1 MGVIRGRQR
10 RYTRRIMFLD
20 IKRAVLLSL
29 VLVAA
34 LAVVGFGQVKP
45 NDGTAAQRLDV
56 MRDKLERLR
65 RSLGSATSVLKEEN
79 KDDKA
84 KKEDEKKLD
93 TPLGRLTALE
103 KDASRLQSDV
113 NSIKGKVDR
122 GEKYERA
129 DVDSLEQSVAE
140 FQSRADV
147 ALVETASARANPK
160 SNIGQPRDKKKKKKF
175 LGIFGG
181 GGSDEYEEL
190 LGSVQAGRDRELF
203 VVATREVRKRNFDVG
218 RLLFQTIITTY
229 PDSPYLPM
237 SKLAV
242 GDSFYLEGDTSAL
255 IQAVAAYQD
264 WLTFFPTHPLSC
276 RVILKIAEAEM
287 RQIGLP
293 DRDATRAKRAE
304 TRLKALLQQ
313 CPDSSLKR
321 EADTRLKQVQD
332 NLGLHNLL
340 IANYYYTLAVDQKK
354 GGLKGSQSRY
364 REILDKYPSFGFMD
378 EVLYKLAVTYLVE
391 EETDQAARY
400 FQRIVSDYPN
410 SEFTEKSKDQLV
422 LIGATVPVPN
432 PDRMNVLPPE
442 DVSFFQNFKNQL
454 FGIYPMTID
463 KDGVLMTKD
472 FDQKKFEMIDQI
484 IENQGDITVNQIPKA
499 LTTVIKEVTPQP
511 KTAPGSPPVKQ
522 DGPPKAPERT
532 GAKPEPTPIKPCR

>member
-1 MGVIRGRQR
+1 MLFDSRKL
-10 RYTRRIMFLD
+10 F
-20 IKRAVLLSL
+20 VLSFVAILGLGSI
-29 VLVAA
+29 VL
-34 LAVVGFGQVKP
+34 GQAKP
-45 NDGTAAQRLDV
+45 ADGTGLQRLEV
-56 MRDKLERLR
+56 MRDKLERMR
-65 RSLGSATSVLKEEN
+65 RSLSSVISVLKEEN
-79 KDDKA
+79 KEDKN
-84 KKEDEKKLD
+84 KKDDEKKLE
-93 TPLGRLTALE
+93 TPLGRLVALE

-113 NSIKGKVDR
+113 NSLRGKVDR
-122 GEKYERA
+122 AEKYERS
-129 DVDSLEQSVAE
+129 DIDSIEQLVGELQVRVDT
-140 FQSRADV
+140 
-147 ALVETASARANPK
+147 ALLETAGARANPT
-160 SNIGQPRDKKKKKKF
+160 STIGQPREKKKKKKF

-190 LGSVQAGRDRELF
+190 LGSVQVGRDRELF
-203 VVATREVRKRNFDVG
+203 IVATREVRKRNYDVG

-242 GDSFYLEGDTSAL
+242 GDSFYLEGSTSSL
-255 IQAVAAYQD
+255 IQAIGAYQD
-264 WLTFFPTHPLSC
+264 WLTFFPTHPLAD
-276 RVILKIAEAEM
+276 RVVLKIAESEM

-313 CPDSSLKR
+313 YPNSILKP
-321 EADTRLKQVQD
+321 EADARLKQVQD

-340 IANYYYTLAVDQKK
+340 IANYYYVLSVDQKK

-364 REILDKYPSFGFMD
+364 REILDKYPNFSFMD

-410 SEFTEKSKDQLV
+410 GEYVARSKEQLE
-422 LIGATVPVPN
+422 LMGATIPAAN
-432 PDRMNVLPPE
+432 PERTKVLPAE

-472 FDQKKFEMIDQI
+472 FDKEKFEMIDQI
-484 IENQGDITVNQIPKA
+484 IDNQGDILVNQIPQA
-499 LTTVIKEVTPQP
+499 LTTVITARQAVVQPKPSPQP
-511 KTAPGSPPVKQ
+511 PPDK
-522 DGPPKAPERT
+522 K
-532 GAKPEPTPIKPCR
+532 